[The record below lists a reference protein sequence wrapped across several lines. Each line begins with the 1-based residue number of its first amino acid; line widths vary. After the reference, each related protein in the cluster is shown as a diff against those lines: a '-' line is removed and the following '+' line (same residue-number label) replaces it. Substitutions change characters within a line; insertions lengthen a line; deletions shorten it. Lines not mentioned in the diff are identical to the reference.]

1 MTLRVIAVS
10 VVAGLAPAAAAQ
22 AALIT
27 LGGSDL
33 HVRIFTN
40 TGSGTSTQNSVAQS
54 WDAAISTGTPQQGT
68 NGPVSAYATFTQTN
82 TSGATTQDLSLR
94 FHGTITHFRGS
105 SGTNNRASECFS
117 SQWVTFSV
125 ATQVTY
131 ALTALG
137 ASAMTSPA
145 SAMTA
150 FGVEQFGSASPVL
163 ASTQAASTGT
173 LWTSTL
179 AAGTYRFWSQTTIA
193 GLPATGDG
201 TSNATGS
208 WSFHA
213 DSVPS
218 PGPLAL
224 LGVAGIASRR
234 RRVFPYVRTVL

>member
-1 MTLRVIAVS
+1 MTPRATS
-10 VVAGLAPAAAAQ
+10 VVALAGLVPAATVG
-22 AALIT
+22 AALIS
-27 LGGSDL
+27 LGGRDL
-33 HVRIFTN
+33 HVRIVTN
-40 TGSGTSTQNSVAQS
+40 TGSGTSTQNSTAQS
-54 WDAAISTGTPQQGT
+54 WDAAISTGTPQQGS
-68 NGPVSAYATFTQTN
+68 NGPVSAYATFTQT
-82 TSGATTQDLSLR
+82 TSTGATTQDLSLR

-105 SGTNNRASECFS
+105 SGVNNRATECSS

-137 ASAMTSPA
+137 ATAMTGPA
-145 SAMTA
+145 SASTA
-150 FGVEQFGSASPVL
+150 FGVEQLGVAPPIL
-163 ASTQAASTGT
+163 ASTQASSTGT
-173 LWTSTL
+173 LWTATL

-193 GLPATGDG
+193 GLPAAGDG

-224 LGVAGIASRR
+224 VAVAVLPGRR
-234 RRVFPYVRTVL
+234 RRGTLAVH